1 MKNIY
6 ELMNEIKTDT
16 EDYPQEVL
24 SEFEA
29 KKWNKKLS
37 KELKRPRRKKYAS
50 IAACAVMYG
59 TAGGRAVQGTG
70 KSGYEFNHRF
80 LERMAGY
87 GYYR

>member
-37 KELKRPRRKKYAS
+37 KELKRPRRKK
-50 IAACAVMYG
+50 
-59 TAGGRAVQGTG
+59 
-70 KSGYEFNHRF
+70 
-80 LERMAGY
+80 
-87 GYYR
+87 

>member
-16 EDYPQEVL
+16 EEYPQEEF

-37 KELKRPRRKKYAS
+37 KEAAKKEKVCIHRSMRSYL
-50 IAACAVMYG
+50 YG

-70 KSGYEFNHRF
+70 KSGNELSHRF